1 MEDLLLIDIPD
12 FSVEYES
19 NMRCGYSSKK
29 ARENL
34 RKALERASKGYCM
47 YCYKRI
53 VVDGNRQGHLEH
65 AIEKDFSD
73 KLVECVPNIGIA
85 CGTCNLS
92 YKKEDQQHRRISE
105 DEIRI
110 FERGTCHADCT
121 QPCSQYDQL
130 KSVYLN
136 NEAAHIILQP
146 HGVRGKETENPLKLQ
161 YDILRSKFQAS
172 NKYKY
177 SECERGFIE
186 DHIRRFR
193 LNGEQEKT
201 RQLIAFLKDTI
212 DNDGYYSKMEY
223 NHYIVELFAGQLRG
237 KTRSEILK
245 ICSFLYI
252 KAVSKFHSDSSLS

>member
-19 NMRCGYSSKK
+19 NVKYGYSAKK
-29 ARENL
+29 AKENL
-34 RKALERASKGYCM
+34 RKALEKASKGYCM

-65 AIEKDFSD
+65 AIEKDFSE
-73 KLVECVPNIGIA
+73 KLVECVPDIGIA
-85 CGTCNLS
+85 CSTCNTS
-92 YKKEDQQHRRISE
+92 YKKEDQKLRQIPT
-105 DEIRI
+105 DEIRM
-110 FERGTCHADCT
+110 FNRGLCQEDCT
-121 QPCSQYDQL
+121 SPCSQYDQL
-130 KSVYLN
+130 KSVYLE

-146 HGVRGKETENPLKLQ
+146 HGVRGKETKSPLKLQ
-161 YDILRSKFQAS
+161 YDILQSKFQAS

-177 SECERGFIE
+177 SQYERRFME

-201 RQLIAFLKDTI
+201 KQLVSFLKDTI
-212 DNDGYYSKMEY
+212 DNNGYYSKMEY
-223 NHYIVELFAGQLRG
+223 NHYIVELFAGQLQG
-237 KTRSEILK
+237 KTRKEILK

-252 KAVSKFHSDSSLS
+252 KAVAKFH